1 MKNGQNGQNV
11 LTAALTG
18 LAPAVWGSTYLVT
31 TELLPPDR
39 PFLATTMRALP
50 GGLFLLALGRR
61 LPVGVWWWRA
71 LVLGVL
77 NIGAFNF
84 LLFVAAY
91 RLPGGIAAMIMSAQ
105 PMFVVILA
113 ALFLG
118 ERIRALPA
126 LACVMGAGGVALLV
140 FKGTVSLDTV
150 GVLAAAGGALCM
162 ASGITLTKRWGRPEG
177 VSLLTFTGWQL
188 TAGGLVLLPFW
199 LSLEDL
205 PDGLTGA
212 NVFGFAYLI
221 TLGAV
226 LSYIVWFRGIE
237 RLPAVAVSFL
247 ALGSP
252 VVAALLGYLFKDQTL
267 SALQLVG
274 VAVIF
279 LAIMLGQPRPPKKKS
294 GETPSAT
301 PRTTT
306 SHLPDQPA
314 LEQERSG

>member
-1 MKNGQNGQNV
+1 MNNRQKV
-11 LTAALTG
+11 LTAGLTG

-39 PFLATTMRALP
+39 PLLATTMRALP
-50 GGLFLLALGRR
+50 GGLVLLALGRT

-113 ALFLG
+113 ALFLS
-118 ERIRALPA
+118 ERIRAVHA
-126 LACVMGAGGVALLV
+126 LACVMGAGGVVLLV
-140 FKGTVSLDTV
+140 FKGTAALDAV
-150 GVLAAAGGALCM
+150 GVLAAVGGALCM

-177 VSLLTFTGWQL
+177 VGLLTFTGWQL

-199 LSLEDL
+199 LALEDM
-205 PDGLTGA
+205 PDGLTGS
-212 NVFGFAYLI
+212 NVIGFAYLI

-252 VVAALLGYLFKDQTL
+252 IVATLLGYVVKDQGL
-267 SALQLVG
+267 SALQIVG
-274 VAVIF
+274 VVVIF
-279 LAIMLGQPRPPKKKS
+279 LAIVLGQLRPTRPKPEKPAPAPPPA
-294 GETPSAT
+294 TAAHVPDRPS
-301 PRTTT
+301 
-306 SHLPDQPA
+306 

>member
-1 MKNGQNGQNV
+1 MTSRETRGSVQRGPNL
-11 LTAALTG
+11 LTAAVTG

-50 GGLFLLALGRR
+50 GGLFLLALGRT
-61 LPVGVWWWRA
+61 LPAGVWWWRA

-105 PMFVVILA
+105 PMFVVVLA
-113 ALFLG
+113 ALLLG
-118 ERIRALPA
+118 ERITAVHA
-126 LACVMGAGGVALLV
+126 LACALGTGGVVLLV
-140 FKGTVSLDTV
+140 FRGTASLDAV
-150 GVLAAAGGALCM
+150 GVLAAVGGALCM

-177 VSLLTFTGWQL
+177 VGLLTFTGWQL

-199 LSLEDL
+199 LTLEGL
-205 PDGLTGA
+205 PDRLTGSNA
-212 NVFGFAYLI
+212 VGFAYLV
-221 TLGAV
+221 TAGAV

-252 VVAALLGYLFKDQTL
+252 VVATLLGYLVKDERLTV
-267 SALQLVG
+267 LQAVG
-274 VAVIF
+274 VLVIF
-279 LAIMLGQPRPPKKKS
+279 VAVVLGQTRRSQPKP
-294 GETPSAT
+294 EDAPSA
-301 PRTTT
+301 R
-306 SHLPDQPA
+306 
-314 LEQERSG
+314 

>member
-1 MKNGQNGQNV
+1 MNSGRNV
-11 LTAALTG
+11 LTPTTALTG
-18 LAPAVWGSTYLVT
+18 LAPAIWGSTYLVT

-39 PFLATTMRALP
+39 PLLATTVRALP
-50 GGLFLLALGRR
+50 GGLLLLALGRR
-61 LPVGVWWWRA
+61 LPAGVWWWRA
-71 LVLGVL
+71 PLLGVL
-77 NIGAFNF
+77 NIGAFNV

-105 PMFVVILA
+105 PMFVVILS

-118 ERIRALPA
+118 DGIRAVHA
-126 LACVMGAGGVALLV
+126 LACVTGTGGVVLLV
-140 FKGTVSLDTV
+140 FRGTAPLDTA

-177 VSLLTFTGWQL
+177 VTLLTFTGWQL

-205 PDGLTGA
+205 PGGLTA
-212 NVFGFAYLI
+212 SNLAGFAYLV

-226 LSYIVWFRGIE
+226 LSYVIWFRGVE

-252 VVAALLGYLFKDQTL
+252 VVATLLGYLFKDETL
-267 SALQLVG
+267 SVLQIAG
-274 VAVIF
+274 MAVVL
-279 LAIMLGQPRPPKKKS
+279 LAVLLGQPRPPGPKP
-294 GETPSAT
+294 EEPPTAPPLVT
-301 PRTTT
+301 VPR
-306 SHLPDQPA
+306 LPDGP
-314 LEQERSG
+314 

>member
-1 MKNGQNGQNV
+1 MKNEQNA

-39 PFLATTMRALP
+39 PFLATTVRALP

-61 LPVGVWWWRA
+61 LPGGLRWWRA

-91 RLPGGIAAMIMSAQ
+91 RLPGGIAAVIMSAQ

-118 ERIRALPA
+118 EKIRVLPA
-126 LACVMGAGGVALLV
+126 LSCVMGAGGVALLV
-140 FKGTVSLDTV
+140 FKGTVSLDGA

-212 NVFGFAYLI
+212 NVLGIAYLI

-252 VVAALLGYLFKDQTL
+252 VVAAVLGYLVKDQTL
-267 SALQLVG
+267 SALQIVG
-274 VAVIF
+274 MGVIF
-279 LAIMLGQPRPPKKKS
+279 LAITLGRRRPR
-294 GETPSAT
+294 
-301 PRTTT
+301 
-306 SHLPDQPA
+306 LPDQPA
-314 LEQERSG
+314 PEQERSGQQRAHLPTP